1 MAKPRFNSVKQVQPL
16 IDKYFKECWQI
27 KMDKV
32 IIKESLGKKT
42 RELRPE
48 DFEYIP
54 TLDKNGKE
62 QLEQVRPYTT
72 TGLALALGLCSR
84 EQLCYYENKKHK
96 SIPIKVKQAISNAI
110 KRAKTTILNAL
121 EELIMTSNTP
131 AGAIFMGK
139 ARHKMIEEEKRLGL
153 KINIKQDIHYSI
165 EQVPKL
171 TNPKLIDGKIVNIPI
186 DKPNE

>member
-1 MAKPRFNSVKQVQPL
+1 MAKSRFNSVKQVQPL
-16 IDKYFKECWQI
+16 IDKYFKECWQP

-32 IIKESLGKKT
+32 IKKESLNKKS

-48 DFEYIP
+48 DYEFIP
-54 TLDKNGKE
+54 ILDKNGKE
-62 QLEQVRPYTT
+62 ELEQVIPYTT

-84 EQLCYYENKKHK
+84 TELWRYEMMKHK
-96 SIPIKVKQAISNAI
+96 TLDIKVKQDIANAI
-110 KRAKTTILNAL
+110 KRAKMIILNAL
-121 EELIMTSNTP
+121 EELIMTSHTP

-153 KINIKQDIHYSI
+153 KINIKQDIRYSI

-171 TNPKLIDGKIVNIPI
+171 ANPVLINGEVRDAI
-186 DKPNE
+186 DKP